1 VADGRSGIESDP
13 GQEDDMRKGKE
24 VSRADWPLELQK
36 EFETDDFWL
45 SFQRSQP
52 GQLREGAL
60 PTDGAMIDT

>member
-1 VADGRSGIESDP
+1 
-13 GQEDDMRKGKE
+13 MRKGKE

>member
-1 VADGRSGIESDP
+1 
-13 GQEDDMRKGKE
+13 MRKGKERNAQAKE